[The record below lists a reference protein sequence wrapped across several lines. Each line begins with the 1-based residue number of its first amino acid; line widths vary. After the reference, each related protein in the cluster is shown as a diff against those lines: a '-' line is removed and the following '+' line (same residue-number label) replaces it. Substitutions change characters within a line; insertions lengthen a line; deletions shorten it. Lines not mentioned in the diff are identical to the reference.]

1 MTNQVVCHLGSRSA
15 RNRCRWAFKPT
26 ILAIHC
32 CNVIRIDP
40 DNATQRAT
48 LPRISTRLE
57 PEYGGRTA
65 PGRFAHA
72 AQATHCGDSATGH
85 KSRETEARASTGAR
99 WNCTGRRISLTPAM
113 VLIDIR
119 GEARGRFC
127 SAWLSTMGLVSAD
140 EQPQSCADAR
150 PAEIGRHDHFDRFRQ
165 DVELTQTRQGP
176 ARHIVRFE

>member
-48 LPRISTRLE
+48 SSPNFDPIGTGVRWKNCPWPVRARGASDSLRRFGYRTQEPRDR
-57 PEYGGRTA
+57 
-65 PGRFAHA
+65 
-72 AQATHCGDSATGH
+72 
-85 KSRETEARASTGAR
+85 GAGKHWR
-99 WNCTGRRISLTPAM
+99 SMELHGTPAM

>member
-1 MTNQVVCHLGSRSA
+1 MEELPLAGSRTRRKRLIAEIRLPDTRAERPRRGQALALDGIA
-15 RNRCRWAFKPT
+15 RVAEF
-26 ILAIHC
+26 
-32 CNVIRIDP
+32 
-40 DNATQRAT
+40 
-48 LPRISTRLE
+48 
-57 PEYGGRTA
+57 
-65 PGRFAHA
+65 
-72 AQATHCGDSATGH
+72 
-85 KSRETEARASTGAR
+85 
-99 WNCTGRRISLTPAM
+99 PAM

-176 ARHIVRFE
+176 ARHIVRFG